1 MTRGR
6 SVALTPGRL
15 QLTFTNYTWSSAPLQ
30 FSPMPLYYG
39 FYYRFIHGRRQTN
52 FFWPPYSCFWLFNLT
67 QIWVRSMLVYPW
79 KCMFLSLF
87 CPLKCRVLSIFS
99 PEEGM
104 VKIKGGWK
112 IASNLSVSSIH
123 KTCLIFLKSI
133 FVSSVLSPF
142 PPLGHKR
149 AEIEFSGGAV
159 VASEI
164 DLGSCLT
171 ISACHPDNKQ
181 MIKAMWQELLL
192 TNMTKG
198 RNTNADGFLPACT
211 SDRFEVV
218 THNLELSSQQWHTWT
233 STDDQQRPRQT
244 SKIASV
250 CVFDK

>member
-1 MTRGR
+1 MLNVLTYCMSSVLCTTRAIHNG
-6 SVALTPGRL
+6 PK
-15 QLTFTNYTWSSAPLQ
+15 PL
-30 FSPMPLYYG
+30 FKVE
-39 FYYRFIHGRRQTN
+39 FEF
-52 FFWPPYSCFWLFNLT
+52 
-67 QIWVRSMLVYPW
+67 
-79 KCMFLSLF
+79 
-87 CPLKCRVLSIFS
+87 
-99 PEEGM
+99 
-104 VKIKGGWK
+104 
-112 IASNLSVSSIH
+112 SSIH

-218 THNLELSSQQWHTWT
+218 THNLELSSQQ
-233 STDDQQRPRQT
+233 
-244 SKIASV
+244 
-250 CVFDK
+250 